1 MGRRS
6 FEASA
11 PGDGSDS
18 SSVWLD
24 HLERSEISTA
34 LRIIESRMRRF
45 PGEFDSLARI
55 LRERLS
61 QLENDKKGSADGRA
75 A

>member
-6 FEASA
+6 FDASA
-11 PGDGSDS
+11 PAGDIDS
-18 SSVWLD
+18 NSVWLA
-24 HLERSEISTA
+24 HLGQSEISTA
-34 LRIIESRMRRF
+34 LRIIESRMRKF
-45 PGEFDSLARI
+45 PGEFDSLARV
-55 LRERLS
+55 LRERFS